1 MSVVGIFEENYEDIL
16 SLMVVFLY
24 FGNVNFV
31 EDGNYVKV

>member
-24 FGNVNFV
+24 LGNVNFV